1 MPCLG
6 TWNTRKIFWKIEIL
20 TCFENMTANIYAFLS
35 FSLSGLATWQ
45 GIFISICYPK
55 RLSMTHHMIETT
67 TNIIW
72 NLLRSHLGSSPNP
85 DTSNLTRRNSLDAI
99 RSFLHILD
107 FLFILGSTRLSLTAV
122 KDNLVCILW
131 RWRYYSIQWKPC
143 SSRHQILIWNCFWF
157 DKLNQSTNSETA
169 MLSS

>member
-99 RSFLHILD
+99 RSFLLLLD
-107 FLFILGSTRLSLTAV
+107 FLFILGSTRYVANSSEGQSGLYSV
-122 KDNLVCILW
+122 KVEVLFNSMKALLV
-131 RWRYYSIQWKPC
+131 
-143 SSRHQILIWNCFWF
+143 SSSDSYLELLLIWQTQPIY
-157 DKLNQSTNSETA
+157 K
-169 MLSS
+169 